1 MSVYIAQGVNAD
13 AVTDFITKCSQKSI
27 NLRLLE
33 VTKGN
38 KPLVRVALEPYA
50 LDTPCYLYSLS
61 KSFVSVACGICIDDG
76 ILSLDT
82 KISELFADKIPENA
96 SELYKDLTL
105 HDLLSMQSGHVGCA
119 LPYMRT
125 AEDSLKAFF
134 SQPMANNPGTVF
146 CYDTGS
152 TTMCGAAVE
161 RVTGKKLVD
170 FLDERLF
177 SKLDIK
183 KPRWDECTD
192 GQSLGG
198 TGLYLSGDDIIKF
211 GTMLKQKGIYNGQR
225 IVSEEYLAKATSVQA
240 STAGNG
246 SSDWTAGYGY
256 QFWMNQNDGFR
267 GDGAFGQFCY
277 VFPESDMVV
286 AITGESANTALEVA
300 FMYEMLGNLE
310 GESGEE
316 SIGRLA
322 ALTKSVYKPAVTAE
336 GFNQDISFDLEPNR
350 SDINKIRFFSE
361 RLLHI
366 EFHTDYGKK
375 EIVCGNGEYILNHVL
390 LKNLCAGLDI
400 RDERKDTIE
409 RVNLF
414 CAYEKIGEGVYKLT
428 LRHSDKPHTQHWYV
442 DFNTGKID
450 IKLMVGTIQTTQLVF
465 IK

>member
-1 MSVYIAQGVNAD
+1 
-13 AVTDFITKCSQKSI
+13 
-27 NLRLLE
+27 
-33 VTKGN
+33 
-38 KPLVRVALEPYA
+38 
-50 LDTPCYLYSLS
+50 
-61 KSFVSVACGICIDDG
+61 
-76 ILSLDT
+76 
-82 KISELFADKIPENA
+82 
-96 SELYKDLTL
+96 
-105 HDLLSMQSGHVGCA
+105 
-119 LPYMRT
+119 
-125 AEDSLKAFF
+125 
-134 SQPMANNPGTVF
+134 SQPMVNKPGTTF
-146 CYDTGS
+146 CYDTGA

-170 FLDERLF
+170 FLDEKLF

-192 GQSLGG
+192 GQTFGG

-286 AITGESANTALEVA
+286 AITGESGNTVDEVN
-300 FMYEMLGNLE
+300 FMYELLGNLY

-316 SIGRLA
+316 SIGRLT

-350 SDINKIRFFSE
+350 SDISKIRFFGE

-428 LRHSDKPHTQHWYV
+428 LRHSDKPHNQHWYV

>member
-61 KSFVSVACGICIDDG
+61 KSFTSVACGICIDDG

-82 KISELFADKIPENA
+82 KISELFADKIPEDA
-96 SELYKDLTL
+96 SELYKELTL
-105 HDLLSMQSGHVGCA
+105 HDLLSMQSGHGGCA
-119 LPYMRT
+119 LVHMRT
-125 AEDSLKAFF
+125 AEDSLKSFF
-134 SQPMANNPGTVF
+134 SQPMVNKPGTTF
-146 CYDTGS
+146 CYDTGA

-192 GQSLGG
+192 GQTFGG

-256 QFWMNQNDGFR
+256 QFWMN
-267 GDGAFGQFCY
+267 
-277 VFPESDMVV
+277 
-286 AITGESANTALEVA
+286 
-300 FMYEMLGNLE
+300 
-310 GESGEE
+310 
-316 SIGRLA
+316 
-322 ALTKSVYKPAVTAE
+322 
-336 GFNQDISFDLEPNR
+336 
-350 SDINKIRFFSE
+350 
-361 RLLHI
+361 
-366 EFHTDYGKK
+366 
-375 EIVCGNGEYILNHVL
+375 
-390 LKNLCAGLDI
+390 
-400 RDERKDTIE
+400 
-409 RVNLF
+409 
-414 CAYEKIGEGVYKLT
+414 
-428 LRHSDKPHTQHWYV
+428 
-442 DFNTGKID
+442 
-450 IKLMVGTIQTTQLVF
+450 
-465 IK
+465 